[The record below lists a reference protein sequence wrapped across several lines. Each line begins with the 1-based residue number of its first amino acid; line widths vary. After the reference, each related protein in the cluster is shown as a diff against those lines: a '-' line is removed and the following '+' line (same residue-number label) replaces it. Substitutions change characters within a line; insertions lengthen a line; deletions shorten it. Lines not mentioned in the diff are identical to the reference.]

1 MMIKTKLNNLLIL
14 TMLLPTLAMASPDT
28 TTTVKCPEVRIE
40 VEQLP
45 DLNIPRAGHE
55 VFCVNGELTVAGGHT
70 NGFVPTPTAEYLK
83 DGEWNV
89 MTMTYPHDNGFSVVL
104 SSGQVMLGGGSEE
117 PLGIGQTFMTETYD
131 PLTHTFNGYCSLQRK
146 RACASALELDS
157 GRVVVAGNWYAND
170 GIELFED
177 KSDTRADYNG
187 KRLFTYIKDVWVQR
201 AYPMIFR
208 MANDD
213 ALIFGG
219 VGVKGDSLWSTT
231 AYNLKGDSVTIPLL
245 EDWWPLS
252 TEMSRPSESFMGD
265 EAKKL
270 YAYLMAVE
278 NRKGQVAIAKVVN
291 GETSLLPTD
300 CLVPMQSHGEE
311 IIYSSTILVDQ
322 KAGRGYLVGLGR
334 SYYDAPDKPGRW
346 YVLSID
352 YTKQPAS
359 LTLCYTDALS
369 ELNTYAPTLTPEGN
383 LLVAGG
389 LHNGSNFTPSKH
401 VILLRV
407 GREPAA
413 AEIGNDLWQ
422 TVLLVLAGL
431 VLIGLLAYLFIYI
444 RKRRRN
450 QKARTLDSLGA
461 ASGQESV
468 SLIPDSE
475 ASADLMERIY
485 QVMEAQKLYQ
495 DSNLKVTDLAAA
507 LGTNRRSVSDCINS
521 QKGCT
526 FTQFVN
532 IYRVE
537 HAKRVM
543 RQNPGKKV
551 TDIYLESGFANEG
564 SFFRTFKAITGM
576 TPKEWLSKS

>member
-1 MMIKTKLNNLLIL
+1 MIKTKLNYLLIL

-83 DGEWNV
+83 DGQWNI

-117 PLGIGQTFMTETYD
+117 PLGIGQTFVTETYD
-131 PLTHTFNGYCSLQRK
+131 PLTHSFNGYCSLQQK

-219 VGVKGDSLWSTT
+219 VGVKGDSLWLTT

-444 RKRRRN
+444 RKRRMN

-461 ASGQESV
+461 ASGQGSV

-564 SFFRTFKAITGM
+564 SFFRTFKVITGM

>member
-1 MMIKTKLNNLLIL
+1 MIKTKLNNLLIL

-55 VFCVNGELTVAGGHT
+55 VVCVNGELTVAGGHT

-83 DGEWNV
+83 DGQWNV

-117 PLGIGQTFMTETYD
+117 PLGIGQTFVTETYD

-359 LTLCYTDALS
+359 LTLCYTYALS
-369 ELNTYAPTLTPEGN
+369 KLNTYAPTLTPEGN

-444 RKRRRN
+444 RKLRMN

-461 ASGQESV
+461 ASGQGSV

-475 ASADLMERIY
+475 ASADLMEDRIY

-564 SFFRTFKAITGM
+564 SFFRTFKVITGM

>member
-1 MMIKTKLNNLLIL
+1 MLIL

-219 VGVKGDSLWSTT
+219 VGVKGDSLWLTT

-468 SLIPDSE
+468 SLIPDLE

-564 SFFRTFKAITGM
+564 SFFRTFKVITGM

>member
-1 MMIKTKLNNLLIL
+1 MIKTKLNYLLIL
-14 TMLLPTLAMASPDT
+14 TMLLPTFVMASPDT

-83 DGEWNV
+83 DGQWNI

-117 PLGIGQTFMTETYD
+117 PLGIGQTFVTETYD
-131 PLTHTFNGYCSLQRK
+131 PLTHTFTGYCSLQRK

-291 GETSLLPTD
+291 GEVSLLPTD

-334 SYYDAPDKPGRW
+334 SYYDAPDKPVRW

-413 AEIGNDLWQ
+413 VESGNDLWQ
-422 TVLLVLAGL
+422 TALLVLAGL
-431 VLIGLLAYLFIYI
+431 VLVGLLAYLFIYI
-444 RKRRRN
+444 RKRRGN

-475 ASADLMERIY
+475 ASADLMERVY

>member
-1 MMIKTKLNNLLIL
+1 MIKTKLNNLLIL

-219 VGVKGDSLWSTT
+219 VGVKGDSLWLTT

-468 SLIPDSE
+468 SLIPDLE

-564 SFFRTFKAITGM
+564 SFFRTFKVITGM

>member
-1 MMIKTKLNNLLIL
+1 MIKTKLNNLLIL
-14 TMLLPTLAMASPDT
+14 TMLLPTFVMASPDT

-45 DLNIPRAGHE
+45 DLTIPRAGHE

-117 PLGIGQTFMTETYD
+117 PLGIGQTFVTETYD

-146 RACASALELDS
+146 RACASALELDC

-170 GIELFED
+170 GFELFED

-431 VLIGLLAYLFIYI
+431 VLVGLLAYLFIYI
-444 RKRRRN
+444 RKRRGN

-461 ASGQESV
+461 ASGQGSV

-507 LGTNRRSVSDCINS
+507 LGTNRRNVSDCINS

>member
-1 MMIKTKLNNLLIL
+1 MIKTKLNNLLIL

-83 DGEWNV
+83 DGEWNI

-117 PLGIGQTFMTETYD
+117 PLGIGQTFVTETYD

-278 NRKGQVAIAKVVN
+278 NHNGQVAIAKVVN
-291 GETSLLPTD
+291 GEVSLLPTD

-461 ASGQESV
+461 ASGQGSV